1 VDDYAHHPTELAVT
15 LAAARQ
21 AFPGRR
27 LVAAFQPHL
36 YSRTRQH
43 GAEMGRL
50 LAAADL
56 VIVTDVY
63 AAREAPVEGVSGKLV
78 ADAAMMA
85 GAMVCY
91 EPRRSALSDEVRGLL
106 RAGDVLLTMG
116 AGDITLVGRELLA
129 STDADS

>member
-1 VDDYAHHPTELAVT
+1 
-15 LAAARQ
+15 
-21 AFPGRR
+21 
-27 LVAAFQPHL
+27 
-36 YSRTRQH
+36 
-43 GAEMGRL
+43 
-50 LAAADL
+50 
-56 VIVTDVY
+56 
-63 AAREAPVEGVSGKLV
+63 
-78 ADAAMMA
+78 MA